1 VVAGAESR
9 VQIVE
14 SYLAA
19 GDGRYFTNAVT
30 EIVAGAGA
38 VVDHYRLQ
46 SESDAAFH
54 VGTTVGTQARDSR
67 VTYHSVAVGG
77 ALVRNDARVVLD
89 GDGAACVLNGLYLTH
104 GGQHVDNATL
114 IDHARPHSVSEETYK
129 GVLDGDSHAVFSG
142 RIVVRP
148 DAQKVVARQAN
159 RNVLLSGNAV
169 INTKPQLEINA
180 DDVRCF
186 HGATVGMLD
195 EEALFYLCS
204 RGLDHRTARHM
215 LVRAFLSDIVAAM
228 RVGSVHARV
237 EATVAGWLALRLP
250 GAAL

>member
-1 VVAGAESR
+1 

-14 SYLAA
+14 SYIAA

-89 GDGAACVLNGLYLTH
+89 GDGAACVLNGLYLAH

-114 IDHARPHSVSEETYK
+114 IDHVRPHSVSEETYK

-148 DAQKVVARQAN
+148 DAQKVVARQSN
-159 RNVLLSGNAV
+159 RNVLLSENAV
-169 INTKPQLEINA
+169 INTKPQLQINA

-195 EEALFYLCS
+195 EDALFYLCS